1 MPTLYADTSGKI
13 IRWLATKDQEAAY
26 PTDPAGTTSK
36 LTFQRSN
43 NQTLWNDLN
52 TSTDAYRLNG
62 SVLTKS
68 GVTQAVNLTDPNSR
82 DGLVQR
88 LDDNR
93 TAVSATTT
101 LNQLKSEVNNFNQI
115 VRDLVRNMSAFPNE

>member
-1 MPTLYADTSGKI
+1 MATLHADTNGVVL
-13 IRWLATKDQEAAY
+13 RWLATKDLESAY
-26 PTDPAGTTSK
+26 PTAPSGTTSS
-36 LTFQRSN
+36 LTFPRSN
-43 NQTLWNDLN
+43 NQALWNDLN
-52 TSTDAYRLNG
+52 KSTDAYRLNG
-62 SVLTKS
+62 AVLTKS
-68 GVTQAVNLTDPNSR
+68 GVTQTVNLTDPNSR